1 MDLKN
6 CTFQSENLVVDYI
19 TFKFQHLEYFTKTK
33 LAKYLF
39 KIGFNSYQQSGKL
52 KEPIKEP
59 ILVESKNKYEIL
71 FVTDNSYWQGTSL
84 QFSGSNAAWF
94 YSLVQKKLINWDFF
108 SDATLGRFDLVYS
121 RNNNGTN
128 KTSVYDFFESCQQKL
143 RQSKQN
149 VGFEKNNSG
158 LILKIGNRRS
168 NQYSRIYEKTNAL
181 RFEHEMKGK
190 FLQEYHSL
198 LVENCIN
205 ELEHKLSSH
214 FLIYFGKLL
223 PLEFSYLDWLI
234 LKLRPIRKQSTLQS
248 GFNSDYLNSEIKMG
262 TRPFV
267 NLLQFLNYAQQN
279 IGIFILH

>member
-94 YSLVQKKLINWDFF
+94 YSLVQKKLINWDLF
-108 SDATLGRFDLVYS
+108 SDAILGRFDLVYS
-121 RNNNGTN
+121 RTNNPKVDKISGYVFLHNCH
-128 KTSVYDFFESCQQKL
+128 KKL
-143 RQSKQN
+143 HLSNQN
-149 VGFEKNNSG
+149 AYFEKNNRG
-158 LILKIGNRRS
+158 LMLKIGNRRS
-168 NQYSRIYEKTNAL
+168 DQHSRIYE
-181 RFEHEMKGK
+181 EM
-190 FLQEYHSL
+190 
-198 LVENCIN
+198 N
-205 ELEHKLSSH
+205 
-214 FLIYFGKLL
+214 
-223 PLEFSYLDWLI
+223 
-234 LKLRPIRKQSTLQS
+234 TL
-248 GFNSDYLNSEIKMG
+248 
-262 TRPFV
+262 
-267 NLLQFLNYAQQN
+267 
-279 IGIFILH
+279 